1 MDGKLQGFLTSNAVD
16 GSEIQ
21 RTTKKDGRKQ
31 WDLIDE
37 LPTLTGARRISEPS
51 TVLEEQWTITIN
63 LDLLKVIFLYH
74 DKSTLNHHMGWYSI
88 FFFFASL

>member
-1 MDGKLQGFLTSNAVD
+1 MDGELHGFLTSNAVD

-51 TVLEEQWTITIN
+51 TVLEEQ
-63 LDLLKVIFLYH
+63 
-74 DKSTLNHHMGWYSI
+74 
-88 FFFFASL
+88 